1 MAGRTQRK
9 RTNKFGLYLDEVSI
23 EDSLNGHQ
31 YFPAQYVPGML
42 DFLQSPNVR
51 DGFNRIFQPRKV
63 GTGEK
68 VDDLYQK
75 IVLQYNSD
83 EGVNRGRKSP
93 LIAGGENARILDV
106 RYRLPS
112 ESHTE
117 HPTVLFP
124 FSFKEF
130 VRLGRPFY
138 FMGKKTVVE
147 KLRVVKDLKP
157 QYKWY

>member
-1 MAGRTQRK
+1 MAGRTKRK
-9 RTNKFGLYLDEVSI
+9 RTNNFGLYLDEVSI

-31 YFPAQYVPGML
+31 YFPAKYVPGML

-51 DGFNRIFQPRKV
+51 DGFNRVFQPGKV

-83 EGVNRGRKSP
+83 DGVNRRRESP
-93 LIAGGENARILDV
+93 LIAGGKNARILDV

-112 ESHTE
+112 ESHAE
-117 HPTVLFP
+117 RPTVLFSFP
-124 FSFKEF
+124 FKEF

-147 KLRVVKDLKP
+147 SLRAVKELDSK
-157 QYKWY
+157 YR